1 MSDGGLMDAYH
12 CLGLK
17 RTSDLSTVEKAYRH
31 MKALYSEEAL
41 ATYGLFEE
49 DERTRLLE
57 EVEDAFSRLSAAAEE
72 LLRLPQAPR
81 TVSSEPMLPL
91 DDSTPPAAYLR
102 LARENRGMTLK
113 EIAQQT
119 KIGTRYLAM
128 IEEESY
134 ELLPAPVYLRG
145 FVFDYARTVGVPAP
159 EEVARRYLDRC
170 RETLAEQD

>member
-1 MSDGGLMDAYH
+1 MADGGVMDAYH
-12 CLGLK
+12 CLGLMPS
-17 RTSDLSTVEKAYRH
+17 SDLSAVQKAYRH
-31 MKALYSEEAL
+31 LKALYSDEAL

-57 EVEDAFSRLSAAAEE
+57 EVENAFNRIGAAIGERTELSQAPSIAAE
-72 LLRLPQAPR
+72 
-81 TVSSEPMLPL
+81 PMPPL
-91 DDSTPPAAYLR
+91 DDNASPAAYLR

-113 EIAQQT
+113 EIAEQT

-134 ELLPAPVYLRG
+134 ETLPALVYLRG

-170 RETLAEQD
+170 REALAEQD

>member
-17 RTSDLSTVEKAYRH
+17 PTSDLSTVEQAYRQ
-31 MKALYSEEAL
+31 MKALYGEEAL

-49 DERTRLLE
+49 EERACLLE
-57 EVEDAFSRLSAAAEE
+57 EVEDAFSRLSAAGE

-81 TVSSEPMLPL
+81 IVSEPMLPL

-170 RETLAEQD
+170 RERLAEQD

>member
-17 RTSDLSTVEKAYRH
+17 PTSDLSTVEKAYRQ

-57 EVEDAFSRLSAAAEE
+57 EIEAAFSLLNAAAEG
-72 LLRLPQAPR
+72 LSGLSQAPR
-81 TVSSEPMLPL
+81 IVSEPMLPL

-170 RETLAEQD
+170 RERLAEQD